1 MKTSGKSVCVS
12 LDAAGRSEKMKISFS
27 FYTLGR
33 RRITVSFNRA
43 LAVFNWLKSGEKHAP
58 DRDTAISG
66 VSLDGKLS
74 GMQML
79 SGLLD
84 YLADDENPSNEFP
97 LFALVWKGFRANTIQ
112 LIDGE
117 EGLKYGCT
125 DVCCRIGESSF
136 YFSDTTYNSI
146 GEMFRDHGV
155 IWAVRRITEC
165 LEDPEGNGLPHEE
178 SAVFLDII
186 RNGIQE

>member
-1 MKTSGKSVCVS
+1 
-12 LDAAGRSEKMKISFS
+12 MKISFS

-79 SGLLD
+79 SGLLG
-84 YLADDENPSNEFP
+84 AKPAQSGTQRMT
-97 LFALVWKGFRANTIQ
+97 V
-112 LIDGE
+112 
-117 EGLKYGCT
+117 
-125 DVCCRIGESSF
+125 
-136 YFSDTTYNSI
+136 
-146 GEMFRDHGV
+146 
-155 IWAVRRITEC
+155 
-165 LEDPEGNGLPHEE
+165 
-178 SAVFLDII
+178 
-186 RNGIQE
+186 